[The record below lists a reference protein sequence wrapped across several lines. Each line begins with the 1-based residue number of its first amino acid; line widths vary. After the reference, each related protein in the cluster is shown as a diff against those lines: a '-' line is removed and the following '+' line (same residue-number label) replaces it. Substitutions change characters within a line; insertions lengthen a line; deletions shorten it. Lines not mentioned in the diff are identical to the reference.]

1 MIVQVEGDLFYAPGF
16 PSPPNMDYLGYHN
29 YIDDMLPPESPNL
42 YGLHTNAEIGF
53 LTTLG
58 DNLFKTIF
66 ELQPREAGAAAG
78 GGISREEK
86 VSETATVNISCI
98 EMELLNQ

>member
-1 MIVQVEGDLFYAPGF
+1 MFYAPGF
-16 PSPPNMDYLGYHN
+16 PSPPNMDYTGYHN

-86 VSETATVNISCI
+86 VSENDLVLKLNKS
-98 EMELLNQ
+98 LLFLCTKTYKNTN